1 MNWTNGKFGK
11 ASAIVLSLALIV
23 VTLLTGC
30 NSGKKDTQPSPS
42 NPASSSPADSATPT
56 AAAPPPKINILI
68 SHALTKYA
76 MQATNDD
83 RYIKELS
90 KLSGFDLSYDILGHD
105 DEFDQ
110 QLSVRFASGDLPD
123 LIRTNSILSP
133 NHKGAL
139 ENGAFLELG
148 PLIDKYGPNI
158 KKNIPEEVWKSPK
171 LSKDGKIY
179 GIPALRPFPGTD
191 ILYIRQ
197 DWLDKLGMKQPVT
210 IDDYLAYFEAVK
222 VNDMNGNGDP
232 NDEYGLYVRQNMSYA
247 DLFFPQFAGN
257 VNFWQYRDGE
267 LVPNMI
273 VPEMKE
279 AIKFWKMLYDKGYIN
294 PNLFTNAS
302 KDWIAGI
309 LQGKAGMWQ
318 HELLNFQSTWSLDA
332 FVDQPDA
339 KLSFIKSPEGPNGH
353 GLWAENDQ
361 VYFAWVIPAKTKNPE
376 EVIKF
381 LDWAWS
387 EEADN
392 FFNYGI
398 EGYNYTIEDGKVK
411 WDLKSPANAENE
423 ANVFYQLILN
433 PRGDGRMKPKL
444 LDYLPDSEMLKTG
457 IEVATYEVTK
467 RGDLHMPDLKALE
480 AHPELNP
487 DMEPESLFLEM
498 FAKILVK
505 NAPLDETFDKFVA
518 DWKKRGGDAAIKE
531 ATEWYRAFHKL

>member
-1 MNWTNGKFGK
+1 MKGTNRSIGKML
-11 ASAIVLSLALIV
+11 AAVLSTALIV
-23 VTLLTGC
+23 AAVLAGC
-30 NSGKKDTQPSPS
+30 SSGKSEPQAGSPEPSGS
-42 NPASSSPADSATPT
+42 TGSATSAASP
-56 AAAPPPKINILI
+56 AAPPPKISILI

-90 KLSGFDLSYDILGHD
+90 RLSGFDLSYDIIGHD
-105 DEFDQ
+105 EEFDQ

-123 LIRTNSILSP
+123 LIRTRSILSP
-133 NHKGAL
+133 IHKGAL
-139 ENGAFLELG
+139 ENGVFLELG
-148 PLIDKYGPNI
+148 PLIDQYGPNI
-158 KKNIPEEVWKSPK
+158 KKNIPEEIWKSPK

-222 VNDMNGNGDP
+222 VQDVNGNGDP
-232 NDEYGLYVRQNMSYA
+232 NDEYGLWVRQNMSYA
-247 DLFFPQFAGN
+247 DLFFPQFAAN
-257 VNFWQYRDGE
+257 PNFWQYRDGE
-267 LVPNMI
+267 LIPNMI
-273 VPEMKE
+273 APEMKE

-294 PNLFTNAS
+294 PNLFTNTS

-318 HELLNFQSTWSLDA
+318 HELLNFQSTWNLKA

-339 KLSFIKSPEGPNGH
+339 KLSFIKSPEGPQGH
-353 GLWAENDQ
+353 GLWAESDNI
-361 VYFAWVIPAKTKNPE
+361 YFTWVIPAKTKNPE

-387 EEADN
+387 EDADN
-392 FFNYGI
+392 FFHYGI
-398 EGYNYTIEDGKVK
+398 EGYNYKVEGDK
-411 WDLKSPANAENE
+411 IQWELGSPANSENE

-444 LDYLPDSEMLKTG
+444 LDYLPDSEMLKSG
-457 IEVATYEVTK
+457 IETATYEVTK

-480 AHPELNP
+480 THPELKP
-487 DMEPESLFLEM
+487 GWESETLLLEM

-505 NAPLDETFDKFVA
+505 NEPLDETFDKFVS